1 MKYFKRNWNETR
13 GDQYD
18 SWGKSVWFFETDNN
32 GEVLRQIEVYD
43 NGKVL
48 KYDNQNIEDEFGMLA
63 DQNLDLTEFNE
74 FTIEKGEFENKW
86 K

>member
-1 MKYFKRNWNETR
+1 MNYYKRNWNETR

-18 SWGKSVWFFETDNN
+18 SWGKSIWYFETDNN
-32 GEVLRQIEVYD
+32 GEVLRQIEAYE

-48 KYDNQNIEDEFGMLA
+48 KYDNQNIEDEFGGLA
-63 DQNLDLTEFNE
+63 DQNLDLTEFVE
-74 FTIEKGEFENKW
+74 FSIEKEEFENKW

>member
-1 MKYFKRNWNETR
+1 MNYYKRNWNETR

-18 SWGKSVWFFETDNN
+18 SWGKSIWYFETDDK
-32 GEVLRQIEVYD
+32 GVVLRQVEAYE

-48 KYDNQNIEDEFGMLA
+48 KYDNQNIEDEFSGLA
-63 DQNLDLTEFNE
+63 DQNLDLNE
-74 FTIEKGEFENKW
+74 FVEFSIEKEEFENKW

>member
-18 SWGKSVWFFETDNN
+18 SWGKSVWLFETDNN
-32 GEVLRQIEVYD
+32 GEVLRQIEIYD

-74 FTIEKGEFENKW
+74 FTIKKEEFENKW

>member
-1 MKYFKRNWNETR
+1 MRYFKRKWNETR
-13 GDQYD
+13 GDKYN

-32 GEVLRQIEVYD
+32 GEVLRQIEIYD

-48 KYDNQNIEDEFGMLA
+48 KYDNQNIEDEFGGLA
-63 DQNLDLTEFNE
+63 DQNLDLTEFIE
-74 FTIEKGEFENKW
+74 FTIEKEEFENKW

>member
-18 SWGKSVWFFETDNN
+18 SWGKSVWLFETDNN
-32 GEVLRQIEVYD
+32 GEVLRQIEIYD

-63 DQNLDLTEFNE
+63 DQNIDLTEFNE
-74 FTIEKGEFENKW
+74 FTIKKEEFENKW

>member
-1 MKYFKRNWNETR
+1 MRYFKRNWNETR

-18 SWGKSVWFFETDNN
+18 SWGKSVWFFETDDN

-48 KYDNQNIEDEFGMLA
+48 KYDNENSEDEFGMLA

-74 FTIEKGEFENKW
+74 FTIEKEEFENNW

>member
-18 SWGKSVWFFETDNN
+18 SWGKSVWFFETDIN
-32 GEVLRQIEVYD
+32 GDVLRQIEAYE

-48 KYDNQNIEDEFGMLA
+48 KYDNQNIEDEFGGLA
-63 DQNLDLTEFNE
+63 DQNLDLIEFEE
-74 FTIEKGEFENKW
+74 FSIEKEEFENKW

>member
-1 MKYFKRNWNETR
+1 MNYYKRNWNETR

-32 GEVLRQIEVYD
+32 G
-43 NGKVL
+43 KVL
-48 KYDNQNIEDEFGMLA
+48 KYDNHYIEDEYGRLA
-63 DQNLDLTEFNE
+63 EQSLDLNE
-74 FTIEKGEFENKW
+74 FVEFKIEKREFENIW

>member
-48 KYDNQNIEDEFGMLA
+48 KYDNENIEDEFGMLA

-74 FTIEKGEFENKW
+74 FTIEKEEFENNW

>member
-1 MKYFKRNWNETR
+1 MNYYKRNWNETR

-18 SWGKSVWFFETDNN
+18 SWGKSIWYFETGNN
-32 GEVLRQIEVYD
+32 GEVLRQIEAYE

-48 KYDNQNIEDEFGMLA
+48 KYDNQNIEDEFGGLA
-63 DQNLDLTEFNE
+63 DQNLDLTEFVE
-74 FTIEKGEFENKW
+74 FSIEKEEFENKW

>member
-1 MKYFKRNWNETR
+1 MKYFKRNWNETC

-32 GEVLRQIEVYD
+32 GEVLRQIEIYD

-74 FTIEKGEFENKW
+74 FTIKKEEFENKW

>member
-18 SWGKSVWFFETDNN
+18 SWGKLIWFFETDIN
-32 GEVLRQIEVYD
+32 GEVLRQIEAYE

-48 KYDNQNIEDEFGMLA
+48 KYDNQNIEDEFGGLT
-63 DQNLDLTEFNE
+63 DHNLDLIEFEE
-74 FTIEKGEFENKW
+74 FSIEKEEFENKW

>member
-1 MKYFKRNWNETR
+1 MNYFKRKWNETR

-18 SWGKSVWFFETDNN
+18 SWGKSAWYFETDNN
-32 GEVLRQIEVYD
+32 GEVLRQIEAYD

-48 KYDNQNIEDEFGMLA
+48 KYDNQNIDDEFGGLA
-63 DQNLDLTEFNE
+63 DQNLDLSEFVE
-74 FTIEKGEFENKW
+74 FSIEKEEFENKW

>member
-1 MKYFKRNWNETR
+1 MNYYKRNWNETR

-18 SWGKSVWFFETDNN
+18 SWGKSIWYFETDDK
-32 GEVLRQIEVYD
+32 GEVLRQIEAYE

-48 KYDNQNIEDEFGMLA
+48 KYDNQNIEDEFGGLA
-63 DQNLDLTEFNE
+63 DQNLDLNE
-74 FTIEKGEFENKW
+74 FLEFSIEKEEFENKW

>member
-1 MKYFKRNWNETR
+1 MNYYKRNWNETR

-18 SWGKSVWFFETDNN
+18 SWGKSIWYFETDNN
-32 GEVLRQIEVYD
+32 GKVLRQIEIYD

-48 KYDNQNIEDEFGMLA
+48 KYDNQNIEDEFGGLA
-63 DQNLDLTEFNE
+63 DQNIDLTEFVK
-74 FTIEKGEFENKW
+74 FSIEKEEFENKW

>member
-18 SWGKSVWFFETDNN
+18 SWGKSVWLFETDNN
-32 GEVLRQIEVYD
+32 GEVLRQIEIYD

-63 DQNLDLTEFNE
+63 DQNIDLTEFNE
-74 FTIEKGEFENKW
+74 FKVLKEEFENKW

>member
-18 SWGKSVWFFETDNN
+18 NWGKSIWLFETNNN
-32 GEVLRQIEVYD
+32 GEVLRQIEVYE

-48 KYDNQNIEDEFGMLA
+48 KYDNQNIEDEFGGLT
-63 DQNLDLTEFNE
+63 DQNLDLIEFENYS
-74 FTIEKGEFENKW
+74 IDKEKFENKW

>member
-1 MKYFKRNWNETR
+1 MRYFKRNWNETR

-18 SWGKSVWFFETDNN
+18 SWGKSVWFFETDDN
-32 GEVLRQIEVYD
+32 GEVLRQMEVYD

-48 KYDNQNIEDEFGMLA
+48 KYDNENSEDEFGMLA

-74 FTIEKGEFENKW
+74 FTIEKEEFENNW

>member
-1 MKYFKRNWNETR
+1 MNYYKRNWNETR

-18 SWGKSVWFFETDNN
+18 SWGKSIWYFETDNN
-32 GEVLRQIEVYD
+32 GEVLRQIEAYD

-48 KYDNQNIEDEFGMLA
+48 KYDNQNIEDEFGGLA
-63 DQNLDLTEFNE
+63 DQNLDLTEFVE
-74 FTIEKGEFENKW
+74 FSIEKEEFENKW

>member
-48 KYDNQNIEDEFGMLA
+48 KYDNQNIED
-63 DQNLDLTEFNE
+63 
-74 FTIEKGEFENKW
+74 
-86 K
+86 

>member
-74 FTIEKGEFENKW
+74 FAIEKEEFENKW

>member
-13 GDQYD
+13 GDQYE

-32 GEVLRQIEVYD
+32 GEVLRQIEAYE

-48 KYDNQNIEDEFGMLA
+48 KYDNQNIEDEFGGLA
-63 DQNLDLTEFNE
+63 DQNLDLTEFKE
-74 FTIEKGEFENKW
+74 FSIEKEEFENKW

>member
-18 SWGKSVWFFETDNN
+18 NWGKSIWLFETDNN
-32 GEVLRQIEVYD
+32 GEVLRQIEVYE

-48 KYDNQNIEDEFGMLA
+48 KYDNQNIEDEFGGLT
-63 DQNLDLTEFNE
+63 DQNLDLIEFENYSIDKE
-74 FTIEKGEFENKW
+74 EFENKW

>member
-13 GDQYD
+13 GDQFD
-18 SWGKSVWFFETDNN
+18 NWGKSIWLFETDNN
-32 GEVLRQIEVYD
+32 GEVLRQIEVYE

-48 KYDNQNIEDEFGMLA
+48 KYDNQNIEDKLGALT
-63 DQNLDLTEFNE
+63 DQNLDL
-74 FTIEKGEFENKW
+74 IEFENKW

>member
-1 MKYFKRNWNETR
+1 MNYYKRNWNETR

-18 SWGKSVWFFETDNN
+18 SWGKSIWYFETGNN
-32 GEVLRQIEVYD
+32 GEVLRQIEAYE

-48 KYDNQNIEDEFGMLA
+48 KYDNQNIEDEFGGLA
-63 DQNLDLTEFNE
+63 DQNLNLTEFVE
-74 FTIEKGEFENKW
+74 FSIEKEEFENKW

>member
-1 MKYFKRNWNETR
+1 MNYYKRNWNETR

-18 SWGKSVWFFETDNN
+18 SWEKSIWYFETDDK
-32 GEVLRQIEVYD
+32 GVVLRQVEAYE

-48 KYDNQNIEDEFGMLA
+48 KYDNQNIEDEFGGLA
-63 DQNLDLTEFNE
+63 DQNLDLNE
-74 FTIEKGEFENKW
+74 FVKFSIEKEEFENKW

>member
-1 MKYFKRNWNETR
+1 MNYYKRNWNETR

-18 SWGKSVWFFETDNN
+18 SWGKSIWYFETDDK
-32 GEVLRQIEVYD
+32 GVVLRQVEAYE

-48 KYDNQNIEDEFGMLA
+48 KYDNQNIEDEFGGLA
-63 DQNLDLTEFNE
+63 DQNLDLNE
-74 FTIEKGEFENKW
+74 FVEFSIEKEEFENKW

>member
-18 SWGKSVWFFETDNN
+18 SWGKSVWFFETDIN
-32 GEVLRQIEVYD
+32 GEVLRQIEAYE

-48 KYDNQNIEDEFGMLA
+48 KYDNQNVEDEFGGLA
-63 DQNLDLTEFNE
+63 DQNLDLIEFEE
-74 FTIEKGEFENKW
+74 FSIEKEEFENKW

>member
-18 SWGKSVWFFETDNN
+18 SWGKSVWLFETDNN
-32 GEVLRQIEVYD
+32 GEVLRQIEIYD

-63 DQNLDLTEFNE
+63 DQNIDLTEFTE
-74 FTIEKGEFENKW
+74 FTIKKEEFENKW